1 MGRLKGTFEFSN
13 NYESHTRA
21 PLDARLIVEFK
32 SDLISDLTWKDLNDK
47 EWLYTG
53 IIVSVTSDTST
64 NNGLYFLQDVI
75 TYNSNDSWKKV
86 NSEVDL
92 DSWIASTDSSIIR
105 IDASLNDT
113 VDIYTILDASLANK
127 VNITGDVMTG
137 KLEFDSITGFKLG
150 NTDILTIDN
159 TPAILGDSSTS
170 LATSAVIKN
179 YVDNAAI
186 GPVRGFEGSIVGDGI
201 KSEFNIEHLLSTLN
215 QTITI
220 YSSDDL
226 IAYPDISRGVNNNT
240 ISFGTV
246 LTLGETYSIVII
258 GFSPGYSKG
267 YESTIFGN
275 DVSTLFNIEHNL
287 STVAQAI
294 TVYDASNSIIYPDM
308 RRGSLTDYISFK
320 IPPPTGTNYSI
331 VILGF

>member
-13 NYESHTRA
+13 NYELHTRA

-32 SDLISDLTWKDLNDK
+32 SDLISDLTWKDLNNK

-53 IIVSVTSDTST
+53 IVVSVTSDTST
-64 NNGLYFLQDVI
+64 NNGLYFLQDLI
-75 TYNSNDSWKKV
+75 NYNSSDSWKKI

-92 DSWIASTDSSIIR
+92 DLWIASTDSSIGR

-113 VDIYTILDASLANK
+113 VDINTILDASLSSK
-127 VNITGDVMTG
+127 VNIAGDKMTG
-137 KLEFDSITGFKLG
+137 KLEFDSSTGFKLD

-159 TPAILGDSSTS
+159 SPAVLGDSSTS
-170 LATSAVIKN
+170 LATSVVIKN
-179 YVDNAAI
+179 YVDNAVI
-186 GPVRGFEGSIVGDGI
+186 GTVRGFEGVIIGDGI
-201 KSEFNIEHLLSTLN
+201 KSEFNIEHLLSTLY
-215 QTITI
+215 QTITV

-226 IAYPDISRGVNNNT
+226 IAYADVTRGTNNNT
-240 ISFGTV
+240 ISFGNV
-246 LTLGETYSIVII
+246 LTLGETYSVVII
-258 GFSPGYSKG
+258 GFYPGYIKG

-308 RRGSLTDYISFK
+308 RRGTLTDYISFK
-320 IPPPTGTNYSI
+320 IPPPTGTNYSV